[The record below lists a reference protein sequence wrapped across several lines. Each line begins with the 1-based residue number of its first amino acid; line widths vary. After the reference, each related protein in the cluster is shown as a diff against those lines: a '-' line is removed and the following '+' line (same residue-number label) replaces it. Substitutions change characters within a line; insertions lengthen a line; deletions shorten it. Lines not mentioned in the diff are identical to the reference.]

1 MGIGAAANT
10 AVGAVAYRRAGDLS
24 SWLRATG
31 NGTFVAYAA
40 PFVVRA
46 GRTGRGE
53 WWLYVG
59 SHIPHLTGLVLAAAR
74 HRRGSGSF
82 SAASRYG
89 GLGGYVTLAALG
101 ATAYAPA
108 GPPPGRPV
116 ARASHR
122 AGEHV
127 LFGLYA
133 FTIAHGYR
141 AKGRNLR
148 AYGPLAA
155 LWSGAALR
163 GRARWNR
170 PPRAHAA

>member
-1 MGIGAAANT
+1 MGVGAGANA
-10 AVGAVAYRRAGDLS
+10 AVGAVACRRQTAREARLS

-46 GRTGRGE
+46 GRTGRRE
-53 WWLYVG
+53 WWLYIG
-59 SHIPHLTGLVLAAAR
+59 THAPHVMGLLLAAAR
-74 HRRGSGSF
+74 HRRGRGSF

-89 GLGGYVTLAALG
+89 GLAGYLTLAALG

-108 GPPPGRPV
+108 ARPSGRSP
-116 ARASHR
+116 ARLLHR

-133 FTIAHGYR
+133 FTIVHGYR
-141 AKGRNLR
+141 AKGRNLTV
-148 AYGPLAA
+148 YGPLAA
-155 LWSGAALR
+155 MWAGAAVR
-163 GRARWNR
+163 GRARWTL
-170 PPRAHAA
+170 PPE